1 MIGLSELAAM
11 ALVESLEASGV
22 GAEKG
27 LRLKS
32 KGRQLALQL
41 DSPGDND
48 RIIWHNGAIALII
61 DKDFEV
67 KIGDAI
73 IDVEDDPDEPYL
85 AIRRHASHDDK
96 IVLGGG

>member
-22 GAEKG
+22 GPEKG
-27 LRLKS
+27 LRLKP
-32 KGRQLALQL
+32 KGREFALQI

-48 RIIWHNGAIALII
+48 RIIWHNGAIALIV
-61 DKDFEV
+61 DKDVEA
-67 KIGDAI
+67 KIGDAV

-85 AIRRHASHDDK
+85 AIRRN
-96 IVLGGG
+96 VQ